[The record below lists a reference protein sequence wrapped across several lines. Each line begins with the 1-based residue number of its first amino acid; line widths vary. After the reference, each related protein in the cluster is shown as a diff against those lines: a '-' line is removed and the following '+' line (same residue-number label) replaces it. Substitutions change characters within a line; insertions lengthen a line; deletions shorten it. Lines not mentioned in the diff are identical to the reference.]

1 MSLKILIFYF
11 FSSIFFLTNNLFASH
26 VTVVDGDTIKLGDIK
41 IRFSGIDAPEI
52 NQICVASEG
61 KVACGKISRDILIT
75 KVTNNKIS
83 CTDEGK
89 DFYGRVLGEC
99 FVNGE
104 SLTFSFYIKSTSA
117 RTGVALT
124 ITTRDSAGGGGTV
137 TRATGVTF
145 NSTTG
150 WTRVEKT
157 FTLSGT
163 VSSNNRCFH
172 PVVRLVWI

>member
-11 FSSIFFLTNNLFASH
+11 FSSIFFLTNNLYASH
-26 VTVVDGDTIKLGDIK
+26 VTVVDGDTIKLGDVK

-52 NQICVASEG
+52 DQTCVASEG

-104 SLTFSFYIKSTSA
+104 SLSRYLVREGFAFAYRKYSDKFISDEEYAKSNRLGMWSMKFQYPWDY
-117 RTGVALT
+117 R
-124 ITTRDSAGGGGTV
+124 
-137 TRATGVTF
+137 
-145 NSTTG
+145 NS
-150 WTRVEKT
+150 
-157 FTLSGT
+157 
-163 VSSNNRCFH
+163 N
-172 PVVRLVWI
+172 

>member
-11 FSSIFFLTNNLFASH
+11 FSSIFFLTNNLYASH
-26 VTVVDGDTIKLGDIK
+26 VTVVDGDTIKLGDVK

-52 NQICVASEG
+52 NQTCVASEG
-61 KVACGKISRDILIT
+61 KVACGKISKDILLT

-104 SLTFSFYIKSTSA
+104 SLSRYLVREGFAFAYRKYSDKFISDEEYAKSNRLGMWSMKFQFPWDY
-117 RTGVALT
+117 R
-124 ITTRDSAGGGGTV
+124 
-137 TRATGVTF
+137 
-145 NSTTG
+145 
-150 WTRVEKT
+150 K
-157 FTLSGT
+157 
-163 VSSNNRCFH
+163 SN
-172 PVVRLVWI
+172 

>member
-26 VTVVDGDTIKLGDIK
+26 VTVVDGDTIKLGDVK

-52 NQICVASEG
+52 NQTCVASEG

-104 SLTFSFYIKSTSA
+104 SLSRYLVREGFAFAYKKYSDKFISDEEYAKSNRLGMWSMKFQYPWDY
-117 RTGVALT
+117 R
-124 ITTRDSAGGGGTV
+124 
-137 TRATGVTF
+137 
-145 NSTTG
+145 
-150 WTRVEKT
+150 K
-157 FTLSGT
+157 
-163 VSSNNRCFH
+163 SN
-172 PVVRLVWI
+172 

>member
-1 MSLKILIFYF
+1 MSLKTLIFYF

-26 VTVVDGDTIKLGDIK
+26 VTVVDGDTIKIGDVK

-52 NQICVASEG
+52 NQTCVATEG
-61 KVACGKISRDILIT
+61 KVACGKISKDILIT

-104 SLTFSFYIKSTSA
+104 SLSRYLVREGFAFAYRKYSDKFILDEEYAKSNRLGMWSMKFQYPWDY
-117 RTGVALT
+117 R
-124 ITTRDSAGGGGTV
+124 
-137 TRATGVTF
+137 
-145 NSTTG
+145 
-150 WTRVEKT
+150 K
-157 FTLSGT
+157 
-163 VSSNNRCFH
+163 SNN
-172 PVVRLVWI
+172 

>member
-26 VTVVDGDTIKLGDIK
+26 VTVVDGDTIKLGDVK

-52 NQICVASEG
+52 NQTCVASEG

-99 FVNGE
+99 FDNGE
-104 SLTFSFYIKSTSA
+104 SLSRYLVREGFAFAYRKYSDKFISDEEYAKSNRLGMWSMKFQYPWDY
-117 RTGVALT
+117 R
-124 ITTRDSAGGGGTV
+124 
-137 TRATGVTF
+137 
-145 NSTTG
+145 
-150 WTRVEKT
+150 K
-157 FTLSGT
+157 
-163 VSSNNRCFH
+163 SN
-172 PVVRLVWI
+172 

>member
-26 VTVVDGDTIKLGDIK
+26 VTVVDGDTIKLGDVK

-104 SLTFSFYIKSTSA
+104 SLSRYLVREGFAFAYRKYSDKFILDEEYAKSNKLGMWSMKFQYPWDY
-117 RTGVALT
+117 R
-124 ITTRDSAGGGGTV
+124 
-137 TRATGVTF
+137 
-145 NSTTG
+145 
-150 WTRVEKT
+150 K
-157 FTLSGT
+157 
-163 VSSNNRCFH
+163 SN
-172 PVVRLVWI
+172 

>member
-1 MSLKILIFYF
+1 MSLKIFIFYF
-11 FSSIFFLTNNLFASH
+11 FSSIFFLTNNLFSSH
-26 VTVVDGDTIKLGDIK
+26 VTVVDGDTIKLGDVK

-52 NQICVASEG
+52 NQTCVASEG

-104 SLTFSFYIKSTSA
+104 SLSRYLVREGFAFAYRKYSDKFISDEEYAKSNRLGMWSMKFQYPWDY
-117 RTGVALT
+117 R
-124 ITTRDSAGGGGTV
+124 
-137 TRATGVTF
+137 
-145 NSTTG
+145 
-150 WTRVEKT
+150 K
-157 FTLSGT
+157 
-163 VSSNNRCFH
+163 SNN
-172 PVVRLVWI
+172 

>member
-1 MSLKILIFYF
+1 MSLKIFIFYF

-104 SLTFSFYIKSTSA
+104 SLSRYLVREGFAFAYRKYSDKFISDEEYAKSNRLGMWSMKFQYPWDY
-117 RTGVALT
+117 R
-124 ITTRDSAGGGGTV
+124 
-137 TRATGVTF
+137 
-145 NSTTG
+145 
-150 WTRVEKT
+150 K
-157 FTLSGT
+157 
-163 VSSNNRCFH
+163 SN
-172 PVVRLVWI
+172 

>member
-26 VTVVDGDTIKLGDIK
+26 VTVVDGDTIKLGYVK

-104 SLTFSFYIKSTSA
+104 SLSRYLVREGFAFAYRKYSDKFILDEEYAKSNRLGMWSMKFQFPWDY
-117 RTGVALT
+117 R
-124 ITTRDSAGGGGTV
+124 
-137 TRATGVTF
+137 
-145 NSTTG
+145 
-150 WTRVEKT
+150 K
-157 FTLSGT
+157 
-163 VSSNNRCFH
+163 SNN
-172 PVVRLVWI
+172 

>member
-26 VTVVDGDTIKLGDIK
+26 VTVVDGDTIKFGDVK

-52 NQICVASEG
+52 NQTCVASEG

-104 SLTFSFYIKSTSA
+104 SLSRYLVREGFAFAYRKYSDKFISDEEYAKSNRLGMWSMKFQYPWDY
-117 RTGVALT
+117 R
-124 ITTRDSAGGGGTV
+124 
-137 TRATGVTF
+137 
-145 NSTTG
+145 
-150 WTRVEKT
+150 K
-157 FTLSGT
+157 
-163 VSSNNRCFH
+163 SN
-172 PVVRLVWI
+172 

>member
-11 FSSIFFLTNNLFASH
+11 FSSIFFLTNNLYASH
-26 VTVVDGDTIKLGDIK
+26 VTVVDGDTIKLGDVK

-52 NQICVASEG
+52 NQTCVASEG

-104 SLTFSFYIKSTSA
+104 SLSRYLVREGFAFAYRKYSDKFILDEEYAKSNRLGMWSMKFQYPWDY
-117 RTGVALT
+117 R
-124 ITTRDSAGGGGTV
+124 
-137 TRATGVTF
+137 
-145 NSTTG
+145 
-150 WTRVEKT
+150 K
-157 FTLSGT
+157 
-163 VSSNNRCFH
+163 SN
-172 PVVRLVWI
+172 

>member
-1 MSLKILIFYF
+1 MSLKFLIFYF

-104 SLTFSFYIKSTSA
+104 SLSRYLVREGFAFAYRKYSDKFISDEEYAKSNRLGMWSMKFQYPWDY
-117 RTGVALT
+117 R
-124 ITTRDSAGGGGTV
+124 
-137 TRATGVTF
+137 
-145 NSTTG
+145 
-150 WTRVEKT
+150 K
-157 FTLSGT
+157 
-163 VSSNNRCFH
+163 SN
-172 PVVRLVWI
+172 